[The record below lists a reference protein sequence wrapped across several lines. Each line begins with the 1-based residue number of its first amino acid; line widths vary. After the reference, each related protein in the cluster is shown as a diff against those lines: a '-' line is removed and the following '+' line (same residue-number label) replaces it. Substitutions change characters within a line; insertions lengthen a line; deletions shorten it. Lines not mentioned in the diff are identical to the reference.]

1 MSLTP
6 LTHDDPTHIGAYA
19 LARRVGAG
27 GQGVVYEAYDPA
39 GVRVAIKVL
48 HPGGIRRPPAK
59 EVAAARRVSSFS
71 TAKILEVDL
80 DAERPYIVS
89 EFVDGPSLRAAVAQA
104 GPYEGDALHRLA
116 IGIATAMAAIHGAG
130 VVHRDL
136 KPENVLLAPDGPRV
150 IDFGIAR
157 VLEASSTMTSGLA
170 GTPAYMA
177 PELFRGETT
186 PRPAADVYAWGMIMV
201 FAATGRVLFQRNNMA
216 ATIHEALT
224 AEPDLDGVPDSL
236 RPLVAKALSKDPDER
251 PPAPDLLLSL
261 VGFGSAGVV
270 EPPAGLEQRTPELGE
285 IAEDLYLSLS
295 EDEQAALPLAMLRLY
310 GADGEP
316 RTVDLADLGPM
327 PALDRLVERGLLVR
341 EGGSMR
347 PASAALVHGWP
358 RLRGWLAAERPGHAV
373 HLRISEAA
381 REWEANGHK
390 DGDLLGGSSLDAA
403 TRWAAEPHPYITLNV
418 REKRFLDA
426 SMRAAGRRAR
436 RRRATVIT
444 LATMLA
450 ISLALA
456 GVAQTQRAIAEERRV
471 EADKRRDEAVA
482 LNVATRANDL
492 RQSDP
497 ATAMKLSVA
506 AYAMAPRVETRSA
519 LLASSTQTETKV
531 FSPPS
536 VDVHAFSGD
545 GGTEAVLLGQEV
557 QIWDTVKGTLKRTF
571 RVEGVNP
578 EDSELQLSA
587 DGGVLLIKPI
597 REGETQVWNAEAGER
612 LDPPAKTMSLGW
624 QGRYLVD
631 GDGRT
636 YDLPSLTEVRSPHLE
651 AAIKGSKVRVTR
663 VGATR
668 EDVAVID
675 LSKQKVEE
683 LNGPVPAAMNKTG
696 TLIGVATGETVAVAS
711 ISGDTPPKVGT
722 LPEHMGPS
730 GDGGLVLPVFD
741 PTGTVLATASNWAVQ
756 LWDVKSMTALRQF
769 SYPGFAPTHLVF
781 RDGGDTLMVGG
792 LDGSVRMLDVGW
804 FTRPSSLLT
813 AAGTPNGLVRGA
825 VFSPDGR
832 TLATITG
839 DAIRLWDPA
848 TRRQHGGDIKGKWN
862 VQWQGLNA
870 TTITRPPLAFSP
882 DGTTIATA
890 RDLLTVSL
898 IDVATAKEKRT
909 RALPKDPD
917 SVSEVLS
924 VAFSPDGRRLAIAT
938 SDWRVMILDAD
949 TLRTVAQAGTPGELL
964 ATVVEW
970 DPNGHVV
977 ALGSPTETR
986 LWEVGSG
993 DSSAASPAAVR
1004 KPGNP
1009 MAREHSSEPLA
1020 FSRDGRLLIVRGEN
1034 ECACATQIGP
1044 EVDAR
1049 VWVWDMERRTP
1060 VNPPLAGHTMPAYAA
1075 AFSPD
1080 ESMIATVSADS
1091 TLRLWDAADHRP
1103 VGLPIDRHRHEALAL
1118 SFSPDG
1124 KSITTVGADSSIRTL
1139 RLDEAEVTAA
1149 VCARAG
1155 GGLTEAEW
1163 ARHIPEV
1170 PYRRTC

>member
-6 LTHDDPTHIGAYA
+6 LAHDDPTHIGAYA

-80 DAERPYIVS
+80 DGERPYIVS

-157 VLEASSTMTSGLA
+157 VLEASSTMTNGLA

-177 PELFRGETT
+177 PELFRGEN

-201 FAATGRVLFQRNNMA
+201 FAATGRVPFQREHPA
-216 ATIHEALT
+216 ATIHQALT
-224 AEPDLDGVPDSL
+224 TEPDLDGVPDSL

-251 PPAPDLLLSL
+251 PSAPDLLLSL
-261 VGFGSAGVV
+261 VGVGTAGVV
-270 EPPAGLEQRTPELGE
+270 EPPAGLDRRTPELGE

-316 RTVDLADLGPM
+316 RTVDLADLGPI
-327 PALDRLVERGLLVR
+327 PALGRLVERGLLVR
-341 EGGSMR
+341 EGGSVR

-403 TRWAAEPHPYITLNV
+403 TRWAAEPHPYLTLNS
-418 REKRFLDA
+418 REQHYLDA
-426 SMRAAGRRAR
+426 SIRAAGRRTR
-436 RRRATVIT
+436 RRRATVVT
-444 LATMLA
+444 LATLLA

-456 GVAQTQRAIAEERRV
+456 GVAQTQRAIAEERRI
-471 EADKRRDEAVA
+471 EADRRRDEAVA

-506 AYAMAPRVETRSA
+506 AHAMASSVETRSA
-519 LLASSTQTETKV
+519 LLASATQVETKV

-571 RVEGVNP
+571 RIPGVKL
-578 EDSELQLSA
+578 DDYRVQLSA
-587 DGGVLLIKPI
+587 DGGILVLKPFDK
-597 REGETQVWNAEAGER
+597 GETQVWNAETGER
-612 LDPPAKTMSLGW
+612 LDPPATSVSLGW
-624 QGRYLVD
+624 QGRYLMD

-636 YDLPSLTEVRSPHLE
+636 YELPSLTPVRSPHLE
-651 AAIKGSKVRVTR
+651 AMIKDSKVRVTR

-668 EDVAVID
+668 EDIAVID
-675 LSKQKVEE
+675 LSKQRVSGSFNPEPVA
-683 LNGPVPAAMNKTG
+683 LNKAG
-696 TLIGVATGETVAVAS
+696 TLVAVADS
-711 ISGDTPPKVGT
+711 DKTVIASVTGDTPPKVGR
-722 LPEHMGPS
+722 LHESMGTT
-730 GDGGLVLPVFD
+730 GGTGLHLVAFD
-741 PTGTVLATASNWAVQ
+741 ESGTVLATASSWAVQ
-756 LWDVKSMTALRQF
+756 LWDVTKMRALRQYAF
-769 SYPGFAPTHLVF
+769 PGFAPEHLAF
-781 RDGGDTLMVGG
+781 RDGGDTLMVGAY
-792 LDGSVRMLDVGW
+792 DGSVRMLDVGW
-804 FTRPSSLLT
+804 FTHPSRLRT
-813 AAGTPNGLVRGA
+813 AKGEPDDLIDGA

-832 TLATITG
+832 TLATLTEQ
-839 DAIRLWDPA
+839 AIRFFDTA
-848 TRRQHGGDIKGKWN
+848 TRQQRGGDVEGRWN
-862 VQWQGLNA
+862 AQWSTRNY
-870 TTITRPPLAFSP
+870 TRVTRPPLAFSP
-882 DGTTIATA
+882 DGTMLATA
-890 RDLLTVSL
+890 RDRLTVSL
-898 IDVATAKEKRT
+898 IDVAKAKEV
-909 RALPKDPD
+909 RAASFKQEDPD
-917 SVSEVLS
+917 NPGEVLS
-924 VAFSPDGRRLAIAT
+924 VAFSPDGKRLAVST
-938 SDWRVMILDAD
+938 SDARAAILDAT
-949 TLRTVAQAGTPGELL
+949 TLRVLSGIRTGDFEPTVA
-964 ATVVEW
+964 VW
-970 DPNGHVV
+970 HPNGHTV
-977 ALGSPTETR
+977 ALGAPNQIR
-986 LWEVGSG
+986 LWEVGTGG
-993 DSSAASPAAVR
+993 DAATTTVSSR
-1004 KPGNP
+1004 QPGDP
-1009 MAREHSSEPLA
+1009 LAREHSSEPLA
-1020 FSRDGRLLIVRGEN
+1020 FSRGGRQLVVRGEN
-1034 ECACATQIGP
+1034 QCYCEFQIGP

-1060 VNPPLAGHTMPAYAA
+1060 VNPPLAGHKEPAHQA

-1080 ESMIATVSADS
+1080 GTLIATVSADA
-1091 TLRLWDAADHRP
+1091 TLRLWDAKDHRP
-1103 VGLPIDRHRHEALAL
+1103 IGQSMERHRWEALAL

-1124 KSITTVGADSSIRTL
+1124 KQITTVGADSSIRTL

-1163 ARHIPEV
+1163 SRHIPEV
-1170 PYRRTC
+1170 PFRRTC